1 MIERQ
6 PLSETVQQF
15 INNEL
20 FAPLQWSNLNEV
32 MAHWLSRH
40 QSEWHAQTD
49 ILPCLA
55 CHAAGGSVESAIP
68 VAGFWLL
75 YFFASKIFD
84 SVQDDD
90 EHDQRWMADG
100 VDDAISYGLAVMMA
114 GNASLAHLTNTNVQ
128 SIILRGFSRTW
139 AFAAKSQTESQS
151 ILALDN
157 YFKNII
163 ASTGQIFA
171 TATWAGGR
179 VATDDQETLQALRQY
194 GLYTGIRLAIL
205 SDCRGLAGKT
215 DKPSD
220 VAVGI
225 YKLPVIYA
233 ASLENHPNHRE
244 LRSLLTGKR
253 LDNAKTERVLSILSE
268 MQAGAWSANIAQQY
282 QQRAIDALASL
293 PQQAIEPLIAYVS

>member
-1 MIERQ
+1 MQRFV
-6 PLSETVQQF
+6 T
-15 INNEL
+15 NEL
-20 FAPLQWSNLNEV
+20 LAPLKWSSLDEV

-55 CHAAGGSVESAIP
+55 CHAAGGSAESAIP

-90 EHDQRWMADG
+90 EYDQRWMADG
-100 VDDAISYGLAVMMA
+100 TDDAISYGLTLLMT
-114 GNASLAHLTNTNVQ
+114 GNAGLAHLADPSVQ

-139 AFAAKSQTESQS
+139 ALAAKSQTESQS
-151 ILALDN
+151 VLALDD
-157 YFKNII
+157 YFQNII

-171 TATWAGGR
+171 TATWAGAR
-179 VATDDQETLQALRQY
+179 VATSDQLVLKAFRQY
-194 GLYTGIRLAIL
+194 GLYAGIRLAIL
-205 SDCRGLAGKT
+205 SDCRGLAGKA

-225 YKLPVIYA
+225 YKLPVIYG
-233 ASLENHPNHRE
+233 ASLETHPDHQE
-244 LRSLLTGKR
+244 LRSLLTGGT
-253 LDNAKTERVLSILSE
+253 LENSQTERVLSILSE

-282 QQRAIDALASL
+282 QQRAIDALAAL